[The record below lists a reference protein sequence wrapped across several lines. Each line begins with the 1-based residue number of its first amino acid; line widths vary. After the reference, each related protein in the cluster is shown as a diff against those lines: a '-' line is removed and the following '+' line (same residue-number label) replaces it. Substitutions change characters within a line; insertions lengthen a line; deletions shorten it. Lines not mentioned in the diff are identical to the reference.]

1 MLNHYL
7 MLCLYILW
15 PIRNKRFDK
24 AWGNDKFIHVRAYH
38 RPSVCLIHWIF
49 HLRLKVS
56 LHLASDKLFEQRFDL
71 TRHLSFDSRLSQAI
85 VLWIFLSHFATTR
98 KRCLVVQKIHL
109 CETCCVCCVFTAIL
123 LNIYVARD
131 IFLLHC
137 GMCTWRHQIDRSHF
151 LRAGSWVCFR
161 AHYVTWR
168 IIQWANCVMH
178 CCEVSASAQLVW
190 VTHIASCCQINLRL
204 TNRYVSI

>member
-7 MLCLYILW
+7 MFGPYCLW
-15 PIRNKRFDK
+15 PICNKRFDK
-24 AWGNDKFIHVRAYH
+24 AWGDNWFIHVRAHH
-38 RPSVCLIHWIF
+38 RPGVCLIHWIF

-71 TRHLSFDSRLSQAI
+71 TWYLSFDSRLSQAI
-85 VLWIFLSHFATTR
+85 VLWIFLSHFATTC

-109 CETCCVCCVFTAIL
+109 CETCCVSCVFEAIL

-131 IFLLHC
+131 VFLLHC
-137 GMCTWRHQIDRSHF
+137 GMCTWCHQIYRSYF
-151 LRAGSWVCFR
+151 LMASGWVCFR
-161 AHYVTWR
+161 AHYESWR
-168 IIQWANCVMH
+168 IQWANCVMH
-178 CCEVSASAQLVW
+178 SCEVSTSAQLVW
-190 VTHIASCCQINLRL
+190 VTHITSCCQINLRL